1 MKTDQSLVQERRQD
15 RIERLHRPDAVAV
28 SPSLANTNTDVGCR
42 CRGRERNLYIC
53 EILFVF
59 PIYATSA
66 LTSAAVQSY
75 LNCDAIV
82 CQLGSPNKRRKV
94 YPR

>member
-28 SPSLANTNTDVGCR
+28 SPSLANTNTHVG
-42 CRGRERNLYIC
+42 CRGRERNLYIF

-75 LNCDAIV
+75 LNCDAVV

>member
-42 CRGRERNLYIC
+42 GRERNLYIFK
-53 EILFVF
+53 ILFVF